1 MNHIA
6 LLPNDAVIEHHGDV
20 RTTSVKIAEA
30 FGKRH
35 DDVLRKIRSLDC
47 SDDYRLRNFAETVV
61 KRINP
66 SGGKEIESKVWEIT
80 KDGFMFLVM
89 GFTGKKAAAIKEA
102 YIERFNAMAQRLQQL
117 SASIAITHKNQP
129 PKPPRQYA
137 SYQAQCK
144 LTHTPLPEYF
154 DSNWIPARI
163 ERCHVPTFWIWHVRV
178 VVQPTASGKHG
189 ACISFGIGNQ
199 DGTTP
204 RFTRQHNVF
213 SLPDVNLVFRNID
226 ELWENIHE
234 HLAKYNASLDI
245 RQYRMNA

>member
-20 RTTSVKIAEA
+20 RTTSVKIAEI

-35 DDVLRKIRSLDC
+35 DNVLRKIDSLEC
-47 SDDYRLRNFAETVV
+47 SQEFRRLNFEETFQTVDMPRGA
-61 KRINP
+61 KKKIL
-66 SGGKEIESKVWEIT
+66 VWNIT

-89 GFTGKKAAAIKEA
+89 GFTGKAAAAIKEA

>member
-1 MNHIA
+1 MQHIA
-6 LLPNDAVIEHHGDV
+6 LIPNDAVIELHGDV
-20 RTTSVKIAEA
+20 RTTSLKIAEA

-102 YIERFNAMAQRLQQL
+102 YIDRFNAMAKQLHQL
-117 SASIAITHKNQP
+117 SAAMGITHKNQP
-129 PKPPRQYA
+129 PKPRQYA
-137 SYQAQCK
+137 SYQAQCQ

-154 DSNWIPARI
+154 DSGWIPARI

-199 DGTTP
+199 DGHTP
-204 RFTRQHNVF
+204 RFTRQDNVF
-213 SLPDVNLVFRNID
+213 ALPDVILAFRHLE

-234 HLAKYNASLDI
+234 RLATYHASLDI
-245 RQYRMNA
+245 RKYRLNA

>member
-1 MNHIA
+1 MQHIA
-6 LLPNDAVIEHHGDV
+6 LIPNDAVIELHGDV
-20 RTTSVKIAEA
+20 RTTSIKIAEA

-35 DDVLRKIRSLDC
+35 DDVLRKLKSLDC
-47 SDDYRLRNFAETVV
+47 SADFTDRNFTASEYRDSTGR
-61 KRINP
+61 KLP
-66 SGGKEIESKVWEIT
+66 MWEIT

-102 YIERFNAMAQRLQQL
+102 YIDRFNAMAKQLHQL
-117 SASIAITHKNQP
+117 SAAMGITHKNQP
-129 PKPPRQYA
+129 PKPRQYA
-137 SYQAQCK
+137 SYQAQCQ

-154 DSNWIPARI
+154 DSGWIPARI

-199 DGTTP
+199 DGHTP
-204 RFTRQHNVF
+204 RFTRQDNVF
-213 SLPDVNLVFRNID
+213 ALPDVILAFRHLD

-234 HLAKYNASLDI
+234 RLATYHASLDI
-245 RQYRMNA
+245 RKYRLNA

>member
-20 RTTSVKIAEA
+20 RTTSIKIAEA

-35 DDVLRKIRSLDC
+35 DDVLRKLKSLDC
-47 SDDYRLRNFAETVV
+47 SADFTDRNFTASEYRDSTGR
-61 KRINP
+61 KLP
-66 SGGKEIESKVWEIT
+66 MWEIT

-137 SYQAQCK
+137 SYQAQYK